1 MMKSLLDRRWLSHTV
16 KNFLRL
22 SKGRGFKEIVFCGS
36 KGTDNG
42 QVDEHGLSKDMT
54 YSEFYL
60 EKARILLLDFDNKV
74 GKDFLNSVFSSLN
87 DITSELLMVLKEE
100 AQQQNQF
107 ANRTHMIRRTRF
119 YIDLIV
125 DLTRILELVS
135 KWVPEVF
142 LHKD

>member
-1 MMKSLLDRRWLSHTV
+1 MNDRRWLSHTV

-22 SKGRGFKEIVFCGS
+22 SKGRGFKEIVYCGS
-36 KGTDNG
+36 KGGDSG

-60 EKARILLLDFDNKV
+60 ERVRSQLLEFENQV

-100 AQQQNQF
+100 QQ
-107 ANRTHMIRRTRF
+107 A
-119 YIDLIV
+119 
-125 DLTRILELVS
+125 
-135 KWVPEVF
+135 
-142 LHKD
+142 